1 MSVEET
7 IKGYGGKPVL
17 SRVGH
22 TYIVDKMLKEKAI
35 FGGETSGHFYF
46 MDVCGFDDAIY
57 ASLKIAEVLS
67 KRGERLSEIV
77 DSLPKYPRIPIK
89 NYECPDMKK
98 FIIVEELSKEFAS
111 MGYET
116 VTLDGVKI
124 VEDEGWFLVRPSNTQ
139 PLIRLTVEAKNEEV
153 LKRLFLFAE
162 KEITE
167 KIAS

>member
-1 MSVEET
+1 
-7 IKGYGGKPVL
+7 
-17 SRVGH
+17 
-22 TYIVDKMLKEKAI
+22 
-35 FGGETSGHFYF
+35 
-46 MDVCGFDDAIY
+46 
-57 ASLKIAEVLS
+57 
-67 KRGERLSEIV
+67 
-77 DSLPKYPRIPIK
+77 
-89 NYECPDMKK
+89 
-98 FIIVEELSKEFAS
+98 